1 MKHEWIVIISKLSKF
16 QIDQHLFFSIEN
28 LQKFQNAWNKNSQ
41 ATQFPRFWRKK
52 KKKFE
57 RISRPQ
63 WRAVSPLSLVE
74 AMLTFN
80 LLMEVFLVSPSFF
93 SFLSFFFFSPFTQ
106 AQRPCNYRDAALT
119 RVGLDGVLQEHYN
132 ALSSSTSVFEAGA
145 KRLAGRIALNDFLF
159 HEALPYFF
167 SPNGIPY
174 RQSLSLQYFCPYR
187 VCVSSVLSLLLK
199 AKISKNF
206 WDYNDILLWRKN
218 FYV

>member
-1 MKHEWIVIISKLSKF
+1 MNRHNFQTFKISNRSTP
-16 QIDQHLFFSIEN
+16 FFLDRESSEVSERVK
-28 LQKFQNAWNKNSQ
+28 QKFPGNPVSKILK
-41 ATQFPRFWRKK
+41 KK

-187 VCVSSVLSLLLK
+187 VCVSSVLFLLLK

-206 WDYNDILLWRKN
+206 WDYNDILL
-218 FYV
+218 

>member
-52 KKKFE
+52 KKNSKGSVAHNGE
-57 RISRPQ
+57 RCPPFPWLKQCWLLIFW
-63 WRAVSPLSLVE
+63 WRCSS
-74 AMLTFN
+74 F
-80 LLMEVFLVSPSFF
+80 LLL
-93 SFLSFFFFSPFTQ
+93 SFLSFPFFSPFIQ

>member
-1 MKHEWIVIISKLSKF
+1 MNRHNFQTFKISNRSTP
-16 QIDQHLFFSIEN
+16 FFLDRESSEVSERVK
-28 LQKFQNAWNKNSQ
+28 QKFPGNPVSKILK
-41 ATQFPRFWRKK
+41 KK

-93 SFLSFFFFSPFTQ
+93 SFLSFFFFFPFTQ

-206 WDYNDILLWRKN
+206 WDYNDILL
-218 FYV
+218 

>member
-1 MKHEWIVIISKLSKF
+1 MNRHNFQTFKISNRSTP
-16 QIDQHLFFSIEN
+16 FFLDRESSEVSERVK
-28 LQKFQNAWNKNSQ
+28 QKFPGNPVSKILKK
-41 ATQFPRFWRKK
+41 KK

-93 SFLSFFFFSPFTQ
+93 SFLSFFFFSPFIQ

-206 WDYNDILLWRKN
+206 WDYNDILL
-218 FYV
+218 

>member
-1 MKHEWIVIISKLSKF
+1 MNCHNF
-16 QIDQHLFFSIEN
+16 QTFKIPNRSTPFFPFFLDRESSEASERVK
-28 LQKFQNAWNKNSQ
+28 QKFPGNPVSKILKK
-41 ATQFPRFWRKK
+41 KK

-93 SFLSFFFFSPFTQ
+93 SFLSFFFFFPFTQ

-206 WDYNDILLWRKN
+206 WDYNDILL
-218 FYV
+218 

>member
-1 MKHEWIVIISKLSKF
+1 MNRHNFQTFKISNRSTP
-16 QIDQHLFFSIEN
+16 FFLDRESSEVSERVK
-28 LQKFQNAWNKNSQ
+28 QKFPGNPVSKILK
-41 ATQFPRFWRKK
+41 KK

-206 WDYNDILLWRKN
+206 WDYNDILL
-218 FYV
+218 

>member
-1 MKHEWIVIISKLSKF
+1 MNCHNF
-16 QIDQHLFFSIEN
+16 QTFKIPNRSTPFFLDRESSEVSERVK
-28 LQKFQNAWNKNSQ
+28 QKFPGNPVSKILK
-41 ATQFPRFWRKK
+41 KK

-93 SFLSFFFFSPFTQ
+93 SFPSFFFFFPFTQ

-206 WDYNDILLWRKN
+206 WDYNDILL
-218 FYV
+218 

>member
-1 MKHEWIVIISKLSKF
+1 MNCHNF
-16 QIDQHLFFSIEN
+16 QTFKIPNRSTPFFLDRESSEVSERVK
-28 LQKFQNAWNKNSQ
+28 QKFPGNPVSKILK
-41 ATQFPRFWRKK
+41 KK

-93 SFLSFFFFSPFTQ
+93 SFLSFFFFFPFTQ

-206 WDYNDILLWRKN
+206 WDYNDILL
-218 FYV
+218 

>member
-1 MKHEWIVIISKLSKF
+1 MNRHNFQTFKISNRSTP
-16 QIDQHLFFSIEN
+16 FFLDRESSEVSERVK
-28 LQKFQNAWNKNSQ
+28 QKFPGNPVSKILK
-41 ATQFPRFWRKK
+41 KK

-63 WRAVSPLSLVE
+63 WRAMSPLSLVE

-206 WDYNDILLWRKN
+206 WDYNDILL
-218 FYV
+218 